1 MPVYTSLNACSKHQA
16 CTIHDYRRKPLPLI
30 TSLSVALLYLHYC
43 VLACHYLLIYL
54 FFFSFLLITLHSPST
69 ICLPFFF
76 FIIFLSLHPRSPL
89 HLKLIPRSFW
99 LLPFFPFLSPV
110 PNPILFSTKSF
121 SFFPPPIFTRP
132 LSCYNSIIV
141 SSVHSVAINLVN
153 SLAPADPS
161 RLMQLTHTQT
171 AGCAGI
177 PPCSLLPS
185 LTYIL

>member
-1 MPVYTSLNACSKHQA
+1 MKFQFSPDLHYKLQEKTPSSDNFLIS
-16 CTIHDYRRKPLPLI
+16 RPPLPPLLCPHL
-30 TSLSVALLYLHYC
+30 SLP
-43 VLACHYLLIYL
+43 IDL
-54 FFFSFLLITLHSPST
+54 FIFFSFLLITLHSSST
-69 ICLPFFF
+69 ICLPFF

-89 HLKLIPRSFW
+89 HLKLTPRSFW
-99 LLPFFPFLSPV
+99 LLPFFSFLSPV

-121 SFFPPPIFTRP
+121 FLFPPPIFTRP

-185 LTYIL
+185 LTFIL